1 MLFDVYGPNALY
13 QWLGLAM
20 VLVLLILLNE
30 FARRTKAGGAT
41 IFFGVAA
48 IMTVYCL
55 IVEIGAAMGAGWALT
70 NPTHTDMNSWFHYA
84 KVYAALIGCIGFMA
98 IKYSW
103 GKIGRAHWFKAFP
116 FVIVA
121 INILIAV
128 VSDFESAVRAFGT
141 TWVTTEGVTLHGGW
155 HNVFNGVAGLINIA
169 CMTGWFGIYIS
180 KKRQDMLWP
189 DMTWVFIISYDLWN
203 FCYTYNCLPTHSW
216 YAGIALLLA
225 PTIAGLLW
233 NKGGWIQNR
242 AFTLAIWC
250 MFCQMVPMFANDS
263 IFAVQSVNN
272 PAVNTAVSLI
282 ALFANI
288 AAFLYIMYRAKKLRV
303 NPYKQEVFVGT
314 KDFREAMARRAD
326 TAYLL
331 ETEPK
336 RATAAEIAEMVAYN
350 EQPENGEVGFV
361 YVAKEVDSA
370 GSVSV
375 TAIDEVESKPEP
387 EIVQRR

>member
-30 FARRTKAGGAT
+30 FARRTKFGGMFM
-41 IFFGVAA
+41 FFGVCGA
-48 IMTVYCL
+48 MTVYCL
-55 IVEIGAAMGAGWALT
+55 AVEIGAAMGAEWALT

-84 KVYAALIGCIGFMA
+84 KVYAATAGCIGFMM

-103 GKIGRAHWFKAFP
+103 GKIGRSHWFKAFP

-128 VSDFESAVRAFGT
+128 VSDFESAFRAWGT
-141 TWVTTEGVTLHGGW
+141 SWVSTEGVVLNGGW
-155 HNVFNGVAGLINIA
+155 HNVFNGVAGLLNIA
-169 CMTGWFGIYIS
+169 CMTGWFGIYVS

-189 DMTWVFIISYDLWN
+189 DMTWVFIIAYDLWN
-203 FCYTYNCLPTHSW
+203 FCY
-216 YAGIALLLA
+216 
-225 PTIAGLLW
+225 IAGLLW

-242 AFTLAIWC
+242 AFTLSMWC

-263 IFAVQSVNN
+263 IFAAQSVND
-272 PAVNTAVSLI
+272 PAVNTVVSLV

-288 AAFLYIMYRAKKLRV
+288 AALAYIIYRSKKLGV

-314 KDFREAMARRAD
+314 KDFREAMARRAATPD
-326 TAYLL
+326 LL
-331 ETEPK
+331 ETMPK
-336 RATAAEIAEMVAYN
+336 SATAAEIAEMVAYN
-350 EQPENGEVGFV
+350 DLPAEGAVGFV
-361 YVAKEVDSA
+361 YVAKDAAGNIEVDEVMERAEGTRGKPGASA
-370 GSVSV
+370 APGTS
-375 TAIDEVESKPEP
+375 TGDAAQPP
-387 EIVQRR
+387 RRE